1 MWELRETITAYVAA
15 YDAAYVALG
24 ERLDGPP
31 VMGDARLARSCGS
44 RCAFDL
50 IE

>member
-1 MWELRETITAYVAA
+1 MWELRETITAY
-15 YDAAYVALG
+15 DAAHVTLA
-24 ERLDGPP
+24 ERLDGPL
-31 VMGDARLARSCGS
+31 VTGDARLARSSGS